1 MLVKCFRLIWLMAV
15 LSPLQNCD
23 ALWED
28 FHQKLVDST
37 INTLETYLTQFPDL
51 KVAMSFFLKL
61 NWFLG
66 MGNIPIIIIHI
77 V

>member
-1 MLVKCFRLIWLMAV
+1 MLVKCSRLICLMAV
-15 LSPLQNCD
+15 LSSLQNCD

-51 KVAMSFFLKL
+51 KVPMSFFLKL
-61 NWFLG
+61 NWFVG

>member
-1 MLVKCFRLIWLMAV
+1 MLVKRSQLILLMAV

-23 ALWED
+23 VLWED

-37 INTLETYLTQFPDL
+37 INTLESYLTQFPDL
-51 KVAMSFFLKL
+51 KVPELFLFFLSI
-61 NWFLG
+61 F
-66 MGNIPIIIIHI
+66 MIST